1 MATCKQCMYVLYLR
15 PHDSIKRMIMRTRNA
30 NFCEA
35 LQGLSF
41 SLFIQSI
48 SRARTR
54 SGTKMRKLGNLGMRL
69 RVARGENVNLS

>member
-1 MATCKQCMYVLYLR
+1 
-15 PHDSIKRMIMRTRNA
+15 MRTRNA

-48 SRARTR
+48 SLSRAR
-54 SGTKMRKLGNLGMRL
+54 SGTKTRKLGNLGMRL

>member
-35 LQGLSF
+35 SQGLSF

-48 SRARTR
+48 SRAR
-54 SGTKMRKLGNLGMRL
+54 SGTKMRKRGNLGMRL